1 MTNRAALLAALLPAL
16 ALAQGLPIKD
26 GASGNLATVNASGQ
40 VSTSLGPTGTNAGQ
54 VAPVDERGNKLRFA
68 DDGRMDTGRDV
79 PLFRDMFTGTTIA
92 AHNKWF
98 QSLATMTVTVG
109 AGAATLNASAITTTN
124 TYANLTT
131 AQKFRNFL
139 DGRVAVSIRVRP
151 VNLPQTNA
159 EAIVGLGNAL
169 TNAAP
174 TDGAFFRWTASG
186 GFECVVN
193 RGGAETSVAMTAPA
207 GNVYSILSI
216 KVNGSNAI
224 CRVERPDLGTSVET
238 TLPLDNLAPSA
249 FNESPGGFLRVQT
262 GGVAPAQPPQL
273 IVGAFEVVTRVMD
286 QVRPNDVT
294 NGVQGQSILFTPTTG
309 AQAANFANSAAPAS
323 ATLSNTAAGYAT
335 LGGKY
340 QFVAVAGAATDY
352 ALFGYQVPVSYR
364 FVVTGIDIS
373 TCNTGAAVATTAH
386 LFEWGLGAQSTAVS
400 LATADATGAT
410 PTTAPRRVALGTQWL
425 PVGAAIGQCA
435 TDVSRDFSRS
445 PIVVDSGRFL
455 HVILQMPV
463 ATATASQ
470 VIRGTVTVR
479 GYFEQ

>member
-1 MTNRAALLAALLPAL
+1 MKSFVLTTFLPAL
-16 ALAQGLPIKD
+16 VFAQGLPIKD
-26 GASGNLATVNASGQ
+26 GSSGNLATVNGSGQ
-40 VSTSLGPTGTNAGQ
+40 VSTLLGPTGVNAGQ

-79 PLFRDMFTGTTIA
+79 PLFNDRFVGTAVA
-92 AHNKWF
+92 AHSKWF
-98 QSLATMTVTVG
+98 QSLTTMTATVG
-109 AGAATLNASAITTTN
+109 AGALTLNASAITTIN
-124 TYANLTT
+124 TYATFTT
-131 AQKFRNFL
+131 AQKFRNFM
-139 DGRVAVSIRVRP
+139 DGRIAFQARVRP

-159 EAIVGLGNAL
+159 TAEVGLGNAL
-169 TNAAP
+169 TNALP

-193 RGGAETSVAMTAPA
+193 RGGVETSMAMTAPTV
-207 GNVYSILSI
+207 NVYSILSI
-216 KVNGSNAI
+216 KVNSSNAL
-224 CRVERPDLGTSVET
+224 CRVERPDLGTAVESIMAV
-238 TLPLDNLAPSA
+238 DNLAPST
-249 FNESPGGFLRVQT
+249 FNESPGGFIRVFT

-273 IVGAFEVVTRVMD
+273 IVGVYEVVIRVMD
-286 QVRPNDVT
+286 QVRTNDVT
-294 NGVQGQSILFTPTTG
+294 NGVQGQALYFTPTTG
-309 AQAANFANSAAPAS
+309 AQSTNYANSAAPAS
-323 ATLSNTAAGYAT
+323 ATLSNTAAGYTT

-400 LATADATGAT
+400 LATADGAGAT
-410 PTTAPRRVALGTQWL
+410 PTTAPRRIALGFQAL

-435 TDVSRDFSRS
+435 TDVTRDFSRS
-445 PIVVDSGRFL
+445 PIVIDSGRFL

-470 VIRGTVTVR
+470 VIRGTVTIR

>member
-1 MTNRAALLAALLPAL
+1 MKLLRLVLLFVPTL

-40 VSTSLGPTGTNAGQ
+40 VSTSIGPTGANAGQ

-79 PLFRDMFTGTTIA
+79 PLFTDRFVGTVVA
-92 AHNKWF
+92 SQNKWF
-98 QSLATMTVTVG
+98 QSNLTMTATVG
-109 AGAATLNASAITTTN
+109 AGALTLNASAITTIN
-124 TYANLTT
+124 TYANFTT
-131 AQKFRNFL
+131 AQKFRNFM
-139 DGRVAVSIRVRP
+139 DGRISVQARVRP
-151 VNLPQTNA
+151 INLPQTNA

-186 GFECVVN
+186 AFECVVT
-193 RGGAETSVAMTAPA
+193 RGGVETTVAMTAPTP
-207 GNVYSILSI
+207 GVYSILSVR
-216 KVNGSNAI
+216 VNSTAAL
-224 CRVERPDLGTSVET
+224 CRIERPDLGTSVET
-238 TLPLDNLAPSA
+238 LLPLDNGAPSA
-249 FNESPGGFLRVQT
+249 FNESPGGLLRVQT
-262 GGVAPAQPPQL
+262 GATPPALAPQL
-273 IVGAFEVVTRVMD
+273 IVGVYEVVARVVD

-309 AQAANFANSAAPAS
+309 VQAANYANSAAPVS

-335 LGGKY
+335 LGGKF
-340 QFVAVAGAATDY
+340 QFTAVAGGVTDY

-373 TCNTGAAVATTAH
+373 TCNTVVAVATTAH
-386 LFEWGLGAQSTAVS
+386 YFEWGLGAQSTGVS

-410 PTTAPRRVALGTQWL
+410 PTTAPRRVTLGSQSL
-425 PVGAAIGQCA
+425 AVGAAPGQCA
-435 TDVSRDFSRS
+435 TDLIRDFSRS

-455 HVILQMPV
+455 HIILQMPV
-463 ATATASQ
+463 ATATGTQ